1 MCALGEKRTERIG
14 LVLTPA
20 VSEKIKKLS
29 KFKGVSLN
37 GLMHEVIEREIEMNK
52 ESLKKYEEFVDENK
66 ERKDEYGKNI

>member
-1 MCALGEKRTERIG
+1 MGEKRTERIG

-29 KFKGVSLN
+29 KCKGESLN